1 MQLFRSFAAQ
11 YILSPLLSMA
21 ATTSDS
27 IADDSS
33 SLTDERRAA
42 LAQAL
47 LEVLTEHREHSSESG
62 SEVRTFSDWTFREQL
77 AEFIQQTKRE
87 IDSLKAEFSVLN
99 PFYNHNLLPSRA
111 RRTNKKYRSHH
122 ASSCSLGIWCCH
134 VASNLFPQPFTQLIS
149 RKHAA
154 VVTAD
159 SRSVTELRTSAKSLR
174 GQKNCSIIA

>member
-47 LEVLTEHREHSSESG
+47 LEVLTEHREHPSESG

-77 AEFIQQTKRE
+77 AESIQQTNRE
-87 IDSLKAEFSVLN
+87 IESLKARIQRLES
-99 PFYNHNLLPSRA
+99 LL
-111 RRTNKKYRSHH
+111 
-122 ASSCSLGIWCCH
+122 
-134 VASNLFPQPFTQLIS
+134 QP
-149 RKHAA
+149 
-154 VVTAD
+154 
-159 SRSVTELRTSAKSLR
+159 
-174 GQKNCSIIA
+174 